1 MFERYT
7 ERARR
12 VLFFARVAVSTFGG
26 TAIETEHILL
36 GLIRA
41 RRGFTS
47 GLLDRAQVDS
57 ELLEA
62 ELEKRLAVGERVPST
77 VEIPFSEDTKRILEF
92 AMAEADRLGHNFI
105 GPEHLLLGILSGR
118 KNGAAEFLASN
129 GINQDLVRQE
139 IARLGKRPD
148 DDDAILTGRD

>member
-12 VLFFARVAVSTFGG
+12 VLFFARAAVSTFGG
-26 TAIETEHILL
+26 TAIETEHLLL

-57 ELLEA
+57 EIFEMQLE
-62 ELEKRLAVGERVPST
+62 ERLTVGERVPTS
-77 VEIPFSEDTKRILEF
+77 VEIPFSEDIKNWWRKLHR
-92 AMAEADRLGHNFI
+92 RL
-105 GPEHLLLGILSGR
+105 
-118 KNGAAEFLASN
+118 
-129 GINQDLVRQE
+129 
-139 IARLGKRPD
+139 
-148 DDDAILTGRD
+148 

>member
-26 TAIETEHILL
+26 TAIESEHILL

-47 GLLDRAQVDS
+47 SLLDRAQVDS
-57 ELLEA
+57 EMLEMQ
-62 ELEKRLAVGERVPST
+62 LEERLATGEKISST
-77 VEIPFSEDTKRILEF
+77 VEIPFSEDTKSILEF
-92 AMAEADRLGHNFI
+92 AVAEADRLGHNFI
-105 GPEHLLLGILSGR
+105 GPEHLWLGILSGR
-118 KNGAAEFLASN
+118 TNGAAEILASN
-129 GINQDLVRQE
+129 GIDEDMVRRE
-139 IARLGKRPD
+139 IESQ
-148 DDDAILTGRD
+148 